1 MLPNYSASILSVSPF
16 TLLLLLLTAPLTPP
30 RRPRSSNRCRAFGLA
45 LLPLLASESDA
56 LIHTIDAQV
65 KTRMQLQ
72 VGKPVAGAEHYNGM
86 VDCFKKIIAKEG

>member
-1 MLPNYSASILSVSPF
+1 VLLSSFVSILSVSPSPHLLF
-16 TLLLLLLTAPLTPP
+16 LNASLTSTDVVRSASLFVDPKGVVLTRITL
-30 RRPRSSNRCRAFGLA
+30 
-45 LLPLLASESDA
+45 
-56 LIHTIDAQV
+56 IQV